1 MMDAIQ
7 RMRRE
12 RRVAL
17 LLFALFAF
25 AALCVH
31 WWSAP
36 TAPDTPRPAPT
47 ETVE

>member
-25 AALCVH
+25 AALCAH
-31 WWSAP
+31 GFSAFSVRH
-36 TAPDTPRPAPT
+36 APRPAS
-47 ETVE
+47 VEALE

>member
-17 LLFALFAF
+17 LLFAIFAF

-31 WWSAP
+31 GFSAS
-36 TAPDTPRPAPT
+36 AVRHAPRPVPT
-47 ETVE
+47 ETLE